1 MRAATEAE
9 YSKATI
15 LSVVLKPATRLSKHF
30 KEKMSVH
37 SLSFMVKTDMKQHDC
52 INRPFA
58 KVTFKGT

>member
-1 MRAATEAE
+1 MRAATKAE